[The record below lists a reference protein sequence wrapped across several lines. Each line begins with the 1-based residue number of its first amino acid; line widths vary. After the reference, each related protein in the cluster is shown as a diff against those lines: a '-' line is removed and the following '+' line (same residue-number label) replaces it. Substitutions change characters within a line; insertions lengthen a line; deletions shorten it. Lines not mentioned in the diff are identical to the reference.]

1 MTSTRGAIN
10 RTSAARY
17 DIDGLLAA
25 IEGVPTV
32 TDPVAVRRRSRDFF
46 WYSPILNQQLAAKSA
61 DILVARATKL
71 TSSGGRRARVCAFR

>member
-1 MTSTRGAIN
+1 MVSSRGAIN

-25 IEGVPTV
+25 IDGVPTV

-61 DILVARATKL
+61 DIPSDVNAADV
-71 TSSGGRRARVCAFR
+71 SGAPEGSCV

>member
-61 DILVARATKL
+61 DILVAPRDETDVV
-71 TSSGGRRARVCAFR
+71 RVARVCAFR